1 MNLFHIIDAADVLD
15 MIIVAIF
22 VYVGLIWFKKT
33 KSFLVVVGI
42 VILGAVYAL
51 AKYFNLFLTSAILQG
66 FFGALLIAIIVI
78 FQEDLRHFFE
88 KVAMWGLRRGSKLEA
103 SPMLG
108 TIVRSA
114 IDCAHEKVGAL
125 IIIVGKDPI
134 ERHLEGG
141 TGLDGKISEAIVK
154 SIFDNSSPG
163 HDGAI
168 IIRNGRIVRFAAHL
182 PLSKNL
188 TKLVGL
194 GTRHAAALGLSERC
208 DALCII
214 VSEERGTI
222 SIARDG
228 DLIRL
233 PDPEA
238 VGEVLSRFM
247 NEKFP
252 IRRRRRFTNIF
263 RKNFPEKATAILMSA
278 VLWTA
283 SAYNSGL
290 AQRDFTIPIEYSN
303 LPADL
308 SIVRSMP
315 NELTITVSGEE
326 RSFKILNL
334 EAVKAV
340 VDVAGATEGYV
351 KIPVQKGFV
360 TKLPRN
366 LSLDGIKPA
375 EINLIL
381 KKGEGGVHRK

>member
-1 MNLFHIIDAADVLD
+1 MNLLHIIDAADILD

-22 VYVGLIWFKKT
+22 VYAGLIWFKKT

-42 VILGAVYAL
+42 VILGTVYAL

-141 TGLDGKISEAIVK
+141 VGLDGKISEAIVK

-168 IIRNGRIVRFAAHL
+168 IIRNGRIVRFAVHL

-208 DALCII
+208 DALCIV

-238 VGEVLSRFM
+238 IGEVLSRFM

-252 IRRRRRFTNIF
+252 IRRRRRITNIF
-263 RKNFPEKATAILMSA
+263 RKNFPEKATAVLMSA

-351 KIPVQKGFV
+351 KIPVQRGFV
-360 TKLPRN
+360 IKLPRS

-381 KKGEGGVHRK
+381 KKGEGGIHRK